1 MKNNYL
7 SPIASVVYF
16 EQEDIIT
23 TSKTFGPDDKDVTGN
38 DIYNGFGD

>member
-1 MKNNYL
+1 MKKEYL
-7 SPIASVVYF
+7 SIETLIVYL

-23 TSKTFGPDDKDVTGN
+23 TSQTFGPDDKDVTGN